1 MSRNRQA
8 EFSRRKGPAP
18 ELFRDGSA
26 CISSPNLL
34 D

>member
-1 MSRNRQA
+1 MRRNRQQ
-8 EFSRRKGPAP
+8 EFSRRKGTVP